1 MILKKIR
8 PRLQNSGM
16 LFFVSYVMP
25 CRNILIVRVFVKSP
39 LSFHCKLC
47 QMSRHVISRG
57 FGWLVPVVREFKSS
71 RR

>member
-39 LSFHCKLC
+39 LSFHCKALSNVKAC
-47 QMSRHVISRG
+47 NQSRFLDGIYQS
-57 FGWLVPVVREFKSS
+57 FGSS